1 MSESAF
7 HQYMRAEPEELEQ
20 TYSERIALG
29 GYFSF
34 YRFIEDFRDCLKT
47 YADDDT
53 GLVRRKLSRAREL
66 FPDPER
72 FSPSWAAVWDEF
84 ELIFGIKNDVLAAI
98 PVAERGGEWQILLDN
113 PYSHQQVVC
122 YPGLPFL
129 EAAYLYGY
137 FQRELK
143 PNELLR
149 LQKVSDLLSVN
160 GSKAA
165 SLLPET

>member
-7 HQYMRAEPEELEQ
+7 HQYMQAESEELEQ
-20 TYSERIALG
+20 TYSEQIVQG

-34 YRFIEDFRDCLKT
+34 FRFIEDFRTELKT
-47 YADDDT
+47 YGDDGIAT
-53 GLVRRKLSRAREL
+53 IRRKLSRAREL
-66 FPDPER
+66 FPEPQR
-72 FSPSWAAVWDEF
+72 FSPSWSSIWDEF
-84 ELIFGIKNDVLAAI
+84 EVILSSKNGVLSAI
-98 PVAERGGEWQILLDN
+98 PPTGRNGEWQVLLDN

-122 YPGLPFL
+122 YPGLSFL

-143 PNELLR
+143 PNEVLR
-149 LQKVSDLLSVN
+149 LQKVSELISVN
-160 GSKAA
+160 GDRSA